1 MFWMS
6 YVFIYVIT
14 PLAITPT
21 QPPGTVDEAETLE
34 VSDVTIMVSQA
45 IDRISLNLANQAE
58 LGGPPIIV
66 VSSEI
71 TIAAAVIETTPGV
84 SNFMLSG
91 LPNTM
96 VSIPIGSFGPSGKIA
111 FPHAISSKI
120 YICIYI

>member
-1 MFWMS
+1 MS

-45 IDRISLNLANQAE
+45 IDRISLNLANQAVP
-58 LGGPPIIV
+58 GGPPIIV
-66 VSSEI
+66 VSTEI
-71 TIAAAVIETTPGV
+71 TIAAAVVEKTQGV
-84 SNFMLSG
+84 SEFVFSG

-96 VSIPIGSFGPSGKIA
+96 VRIPLGSFGLSGKLH
-111 FPHAISSKI
+111 FLMPSVLRCYI
-120 YICIYI
+120 YI